1 VIVLSENLAA
11 VKTGSVPLLSDAV
24 VRALVDADLAMRTIE
39 QTYADYG
46 RERRVLSDP
55 PALLLRSG
63 AADQAS
69 FKVKGAR
76 LAARGFAG
84 FRMIA
89 DRETEAGEET
99 IDYCWV
105 AEAGSGRLIGLVD
118 ETSLH
123 RLRTALTGIVAAKWL
138 ARPDSRV
145 ATIIGAGKIA
155 DELPGPLA
163 RVFDLKEVRVATRRL
178 ESARA
183 FADRHAG
190 VANMRPFTDVGA
202 ATKDADIVLAITS
215 SSAPVL
221 RAADLA
227 EGACVCGM
235 GGGAEIAAD
244 VLDRADRFI
253 VDDLE
258 YALTI
263 GSVRGWL
270 EQGVS
275 RDAIAAR
282 THADIG
288 EIACGAKPGRVRDS
302 DVILAVVQGMACC
315 DVALAH
321 LALARAGLAP
331 QRQRS

>member
-1 VIVLSENLAA
+1 MSERPAA
-11 VKTGSVPLLSDAV
+11 ASAASLPLISGPM
-24 VRALVDADLAMRTIE
+24 VRSLIDVDLAMRTIE
-39 QTYADYG
+39 QIYTDYG
-46 RERRVLSDP
+46 RERSVLSDP
-55 PALLLRSG
+55 PALLLP
-63 AADQAS
+63 AAAPGQAA

-76 LAARGFAG
+76 LPTLGVAG

-105 AEAGSGRLIGLVD
+105 ADAATGRPIGLVD

-155 DELPGPLA
+155 DELPGPLC
-163 RVFDLKEVRVATRRL
+163 RTFGLHEVRVAARSM

-183 FADRHAG
+183 FAGRHA
-190 VANMRPFTDVGA
+190 ATADIRPFTDIDE
-202 ATKDADIVLAITS
+202 ATKGADIVISIS
-215 SSAPVL
+215 SSEVPVL
-221 RAADLA
+221 RSSHVTA
-227 EGACVCGM
+227 GAFVCGM

-244 VLDRADRFI
+244 VLDRADRFV
-253 VDDLE
+253 VDDLD

-263 GSVRGWL
+263 GSVRGWV

-275 RDAIAAR
+275 RDAITR
-282 THADIG
+282 RMDADIG
-288 EIACGAKPGRVRDS
+288 EIASGAKPGRMRDA
-302 DVILAVVQGMACC
+302 DIVVAIIQGMACC

-321 LALARAGLAP
+321 LVLTRAGLA
-331 QRQRS
+331 